1 MSTPIV
7 LAHGGAGASA
17 AHRDGPERAA
27 RLALR
32 ALTSGGSA
40 LDAAIVATVDLED
53 DPRFNAG
60 TGSNLRLDGETL
72 EMDAAVMTSDGHSGA
87 VANVAGVRNPV
98 RVAAEVRARTP
109 HLLLAGEGAT
119 AFARRLGF
127 PAYDASTQKAR
138 DKLKWARDGVKGL
151 VDDDEE
157 FGKWRAVD
165 LARVWNFVRE
175 KDECLG
181 DTVGAVA
188 RAADGTF
195 AAACSTGGT
204 LVMLRGRIG
213 DTPLIGAGLYAGP
226 AGAVTCTGTG
236 EEIARR
242 FTALRVYDWL
252 AAGVP
257 ADEAARRGLAL
268 FPHEIGVGILA
279 VGATSH
285 AIVSNREMPAATAP

>member
-1 MSTPIV
+1 MPTPLV

-17 AHRDGPERAA
+17 EHRDGPERAV
-27 RLALR
+27 RLALDLLG
-32 ALTSGGSA
+32 AGATA
-40 LDAAIVATVDLED
+40 LDAAIAATVDLED

-72 EMDAAVMTSDGHSGA
+72 EMDAAVMTSDGRSGA
-87 VANVAGVRNPV
+87 VANLAGVRNPV

-127 PAYDASTQKAR
+127 APYDAATEKAR
-138 DKLKWARDGVKGL
+138 KKLAWARDGLKGL

-157 FGKWRAVD
+157 FGKWRAVEIQK
-165 LARVWNFVRE
+165 VWNFARE
-175 KDECLG
+175 PGECLG

-213 DTPLIGAGLYAGP
+213 DTPLVGCGFYAGP

-236 EEIARR
+236 EEIVRR
-242 FTALRVYDWL
+242 FTSLRVYDWM
-252 AAGVP
+252 AQGVP
-257 ADEAARRGLAL
+257 AAEAAARGLAM
-268 FPHEIGVGILA
+268 FPDEIGVGILA
-279 VGATSH
+279 VDAGSH
-285 AIVSNREMPAATAP
+285 AIVSNREMPAAAS